1 MEDIHKVAEK
11 VGLENYLENYGK
23 YMAKIDFLNFLKDHR
38 QAGKLILVTAISP
51 TPAGEGKTTTSIG
64 LSMALWKM
72 GVKNVV
78 SLRQPSMGPVFG
90 IKGGATGGGKSTLQP
105 SDKINLSFTGDFYAI
120 SQAHNLL
127 SALINNHMYHGNHLR
142 IDPNKISFPRTID
155 MNDRSL
161 RKIIVGVEGRESG
174 ILAKDSFLIVPAS
187 EVMAILGL
195 SGDYVN
201 LKERLGKIYV
211 GKNVDGKS
219 IFAGDLK
226 AEGAMAAILSD
237 ALKPNLVQTVEGTPA
252 LVHTGPFGNIAH
264 GTSSIIAAR
273 VAMAS
278 ADYVVT
284 EAGFGSDLGA
294 EKFFD
299 IVSRTND
306 LKISAVVVVATIR
319 SLKYHGGAVDYNR
332 ENVDALEKGFDNLRA
347 HIRIIKN
354 FGFIPVIAVN
364 RFKNDTEKEIKRLG
378 ELLVGEGVKW
388 ALSTLY
394 SDGSSGGLDLAK
406 KVMEATGS
414 GERKPDYVYSLEDPI
429 KSKIEKIAK
438 NVYGAG
444 AVVFKKGVEKKLQGF
459 EDEGFGRLPVCMAKT
474 QYSLSDNPENLNI
487 REDFSVT
494 VTDATLSSGA
504 GFIVVFLGNIMTMP
518 GLPLHPASENI
529 DIDEMGNISGLF

>member
-1 MEDIHKVAEK
+1 MENIQKVAEK
-11 VGLENYLENYGK
+11 AGLENYLEIYGK

-38 QAGKLILVTAISP
+38 KSGKLILVTAISP

-64 LSMALWKM
+64 LSMALWKT
-72 GVKNVV
+72 GIKNVV

-187 EVMAILGL
+187 EIMAILGL
-195 SGDYVN
+195 SGDYKD
-201 LKERLGKIYV
+201 LKERLGKIYI
-211 GKNVDGKS
+211 GKNMDGKS
-219 IFAGDLK
+219 IYARDLK

-237 ALKPNLVQTVEGTPA
+237 ALKPNLVQTLEGTPA

-273 VAMAS
+273 VGMAS

-299 IVSRTND
+299 IVSRTKD

-319 SLKYHGGAVDYNR
+319 SLKYHGGAVDYNK
-332 ENVDALEKGFDNLRA
+332 ENVDALEKGFDNLKA

-354 FGFIPVIAVN
+354 FGFTPVIAIN

-378 ELLVGEGVKW
+378 ELLDGEGVKW
-388 ALSTLY
+388 ALSTVY
-394 SDGSSGGLDLAK
+394 SEGSAGGLDLAK

-429 KSKIEKIAK
+429 RTKIEKIAK

-444 AVVFKKGVEKKLQGF
+444 AVIFKKGVEKKLQEF

-487 REDFSVT
+487 SEDFSVT

-504 GFIVVFLGNIMTMP
+504 SFIVVYLGNIMTMP

>member
-388 ALSTLY
+388 ALSTVY

>member
-364 RFKNDTEKEIKRLG
+364 RFKNDTEREIKRLG
-378 ELLVGEGVKW
+378 ELLEGEGVKW